1 MRVEDKRQ
9 IEQERL
15 SWAIA
20 QAIRQ
25 SMDLTE
31 ILETTVIKIRQFLA
45 CDRVIIYRFNLDWSG
60 VVVAESVAAPWTST
74 LDKIITDS
82 CFQTKWVELYKQG
95 RVKAIANIHS
105 ANLNPCHIELLTKF
119 QVQAN
124 MVVPILQGHGKDW
137 DATPPEKEPDVS
149 IASRLW
155 GLLIAHQ
162 CETPRQ
168 WEPQESDLL
177 FALSTQVALAIQQ
190 AELYQQAQA
199 SVFRQRRMAS
209 QLSKLNRS
217 VRMLLE
223 CNKLLAQA
231 TEESKLLQD
240 ICQIVTTV
248 GGYQLA
254 WVGLRD
260 SQETDPL
267 LVKGQAFESG
277 DFANPSLTESGLAD
291 IGDDFIA
298 QAIRTSE
305 PCLVQNLKLMAA
317 GVQHDYA
324 VAIALPLRFEEIV
337 GILTI
342 CSKQA
347 NAFDVAEVELL
358 KELAETLSHGLM
370 SLRARS
376 LLKQTN
382 ERLQREMSDRQ
393 YTEVALRESYNLLHT
408 VIDTTPDAVFVKNL
422 EGCYVLMNLSG
433 ASLFNKLPE
442 EIIGQDDTDLLA
454 PEVAAKVQANDRSII
469 ESNSCQIIEEPI
481 IIQGE
486 ERTYLT
492 SKSTY
497 RDAEGNVLGLV
508 GFAKDITPLK
518 QTQKALHQA
527 NEKLELRVLAR
538 TAELSQA
545 NAALAESE
553 ERLRL
558 FVEYA
563 PSAIAMFDNKMHYL
577 AASQRWLIDYDL
589 REPEISGRSHYEVF
603 PEIPD
608 SWKENY
614 KNVLAGAVI
623 KSEED
628 SLIRADGSTDWIR
641 YELHP
646 WHNAAGEVGGL
657 IMFTEVITKRKEAE
671 QNLQKANDEL
681 VRSNTE
687 LEQFAYIA
695 SHDLREPLRKIKSYA
710 ELLAETYQGQLDDTA
725 DKYITYVTDGATRM
739 QALISDLLTYSR
751 VGRGNLTLEVTNLA
765 TVLEQTLGDLSV
777 SIAETSAL
785 ITADPLPTVQAN
797 GQQMAQLFLNLI
809 ANAIKFR
816 GEATPKIEVK
826 AELQDKEWLV
836 AVRDNGIGIK
846 PQYAERIFEIF
857 QRLHSREKYPGTGIG
872 LAICRKI
879 VERHGGR
886 IWLESQLGQGT
897 TFYFTL
903 PVSCS
908 LT

>member
-15 SWAIA
+15 SWTIA

-31 ILETTVIKIRQFLA
+31 ILETTVIKIRHFLA

-124 MVVPILQGHGKDW
+124 MVVPILQGSGKDW
-137 DATPPEKEPDVS
+137 DATLPEKEPDVS
-149 IASRLW
+149 IQSRLW

-177 FALSTQVALAIQQ
+177 FSLSTQLALAIQQ

-199 SVFRQRRMAS
+199 EVFRQRRMAS

-223 CNKLLAQA
+223 CNKLLVQA

-260 SQETDPL
+260 AQETDPL
-267 LVKGQAFESG
+267 LVKGQAFEPG
-277 DFANPSLTESGLAD
+277 EFANPPLTESGLTD
-291 IGDDFIA
+291 IDDDFMT

-305 PCLVQNLKLMAA
+305 PSLVQNLQLRAA

-324 VAIALPLRFEEIV
+324 VAIALPMRFEEIV

-382 ERLQREMSDRQ
+382 ERLQKEMSDRQ
-393 YTEVALRESYNLLHT
+393 HTETALRESYNLLHT

-422 EGCYVLMNLSG
+422 EGCYLLMNLPG

-442 EIIGQDDTDLLA
+442 EIIGQDDTDLFP
-454 PEVAAKVQANDRSII
+454 PEVAAQIQANDRILM
-469 ESNSCQIIEEPI
+469 ESHSCQIIEEAL

-486 ERTYLT
+486 ERTYLSSKT
-492 SKSTY
+492 SY
-497 RDAEGNVLGLV
+497 RDSEGNVLGLV
-508 GFAKDITPLK
+508 CFAKD
-518 QTQKALHQA
+518 
-527 NEKLELRVLAR
+527 
-538 TAELSQA
+538 
-545 NAALAESE
+545 
-553 ERLRL
+553 
-558 FVEYA
+558 Y
-563 PSAIAMFDNKMHYL
+563 
-577 AASQRWLIDYDL
+577 
-589 REPEISGRSHYEVF
+589 
-603 PEIPD
+603 
-608 SWKENY
+608 
-614 KNVLAGAVI
+614 
-623 KSEED
+623 
-628 SLIRADGSTDWIR
+628 
-641 YELHP
+641 
-646 WHNAAGEVGGL
+646 
-657 IMFTEVITKRKEAE
+657 
-671 QNLQKANDEL
+671 
-681 VRSNTE
+681 
-687 LEQFAYIA
+687 
-695 SHDLREPLRKIKSYA
+695 
-710 ELLAETYQGQLDDTA
+710 
-725 DKYITYVTDGATRM
+725 
-739 QALISDLLTYSR
+739 
-751 VGRGNLTLEVTNLA
+751 
-765 TVLEQTLGDLSV
+765 
-777 SIAETSAL
+777 
-785 ITADPLPTVQAN
+785 
-797 GQQMAQLFLNLI
+797 
-809 ANAIKFR
+809 
-816 GEATPKIEVK
+816 
-826 AELQDKEWLV
+826 
-836 AVRDNGIGIK
+836 
-846 PQYAERIFEIF
+846 
-857 QRLHSREKYPGTGIG
+857 
-872 LAICRKI
+872 
-879 VERHGGR
+879 
-886 IWLESQLGQGT
+886 
-897 TFYFTL
+897 
-903 PVSCS
+903 
-908 LT
+908 

>member
-45 CDRVIIYRFNLDWSG
+45 CDRVIIYRFNPDWSG

-124 MVVPILQGHGKDW
+124 MVVPILQGSGKDW
-137 DATPPEKEPDVS
+137 DATPPEQEPDVS
-149 IASRLW
+149 IPSRLW

-177 FALSTQVALAIQQ
+177 FALSTQLALAIQQ
-190 AELYQQAQA
+190 AELYQQAKA
-199 SVFRQRRMAS
+199 EVFRQRRMAS

-223 CNKLLAQA
+223 CNKLLAEA

-291 IGDDFIA
+291 SGDDFIA

-342 CSKQA
+342 YSKQA

-382 ERLQREMSDRQ
+382 ERLQREIRDRHHA
-393 YTEVALRESYNLLHT
+393 EVALRESYNLLHT
-408 VIDTTPDAVFVKNL
+408 VIDTTPDVVFVKNL
-422 EGCYVLMNLSG
+422 DDCYLLMNLPG

-442 EIIGQDDTDLLA
+442 EIIGQDDTALLP
-454 PEVAAKVQANDRSII
+454 PEAAARVQANDRSIM
-469 ESNSCQIIEEPI
+469 ESNTCQVFQEVFV
-481 IIQGE
+481 IQGE
-486 ERTYLT
+486 ERTYLV
-492 SKSTY
+492 SKSPY
-497 RDAEGNVLGLV
+497 RDSEGNVLGLV
-508 GFAKDITPLK
+508 GFAKDISPLK
-518 QTQKALHQA
+518 QTKEALRRA
-527 NEKLELRVLAR
+527 NEELEQRVLLR

-545 NAALAESE
+545 NA
-553 ERLRL
+553 
-558 FVEYA
+558 
-563 PSAIAMFDNKMHYL
+563 
-577 AASQRWLIDYDL
+577 
-589 REPEISGRSHYEVF
+589 
-603 PEIPD
+603 
-608 SWKENY
+608 
-614 KNVLAGAVI
+614 
-623 KSEED
+623 
-628 SLIRADGSTDWIR
+628 
-641 YELHP
+641 
-646 WHNAAGEVGGL
+646 
-657 IMFTEVITKRKEAE
+657 
-671 QNLQKANDEL
+671 EL

-751 VGRGNLTLEVTNLA
+751 VGRGNLTLEGTNLA

-777 SIAETSAL
+777 NIAETSAL
-785 ITADPLPTVQAN
+785 ITADPLPTVRAN

-816 GEATPKIEVK
+816 GDATPKIEVK

-879 VERHGGR
+879 VDRHGGR
-886 IWLESQLGQGT
+886 IWIESQLGQGT